1 VNSLREEKQERDDA
15 QKSQSSSGG
24 EGHGFLSSL
33 ISAKK
38 QSVVLTSRGSEQR
51 LSLKSMNFL
60 EDLLR
65 KSIPE
70 LSKRFVERRRPVPK
84 GLLEA
89 LDVDRR
95 QGAQQL
101 AKRIRERYREN
112 RSEGQRLHFLLRFEI
127 ELWAQG
133 YGFVAGVD
141 EAGMAPLAGPVVA
154 GAVILPQNYKL
165 RGLND
170 SKKILDPEKRD
181 ELAIQIKQ
189 DAICWSVGVA
199 EVEEI
204 DKINIYHAG
213 LLAMRRAVEGLSAK
227 PDFILVDARKIP
239 HCDTPQRGIIRGD
252 ALSASIAAASIIAK
266 TTRDAHMLEL
276 DQQYSG
282 YGLASHK
289 GYPTPEHCHALKSL
303 GALPIH
309 RRSFARVREALGLD
323 PVQSD
328 LFPAP
333 IEETMV
339 AAESFEV
346 GDSFTVEES
355 LQVTSSDGFITER
368 VQTEAE
374 V

>member
-1 VNSLREEKQERDDA
+1 M
-15 QKSQSSSGG
+15 SS
-24 EGHGFLSSL
+24 
-33 ISAKK
+33 
-38 QSVVLTSRGSEQR
+38 
-51 LSLKSMNFL
+51 L
-60 EDLLR
+60 EDLLN

-70 LSKRFVERRRPVPK
+70 LSDIFVRRQRRVPK

-95 QGAQQL
+95 QGAHQL

-127 ELWAQG
+127 ELWSQG
-133 YGFVAGVD
+133 YGMVAGVD

-154 GAVILPQNYKL
+154 GAVVLPQNYKL

-181 ELAIQIKQ
+181 ELAQQIKQ
-189 DAICWSVGVA
+189 DAICWAAGIA

-213 LLAMRRAVEGLSAK
+213 LLAMQRAVQGLSSS

-239 HCDTPQRGIIRGD
+239 NCQTPQRGIIRGD

-266 TTRDAHMLEL
+266 TTRDALMLQL
-276 DQQYSG
+276 DQVYSG
-282 YGLASHK
+282 YGFATHK
-289 GYPTPEHCHALKSL
+289 GYPTPEHCRTLKAL

-323 PVQSD
+323 PIQTE
-328 LFPAP
+328 LF
-333 IEETMV
+333 
-339 AAESFEV
+339 AAE
-346 GDSFTVEES
+346 EEIAME
-355 LQVTSSDGFITER
+355 TS
-368 VQTEAE
+368 A
-374 V
+374 

>member
-1 VNSLREEKQERDDA
+1 M
-15 QKSQSSSGG
+15 SS
-24 EGHGFLSSL
+24 
-33 ISAKK
+33 
-38 QSVVLTSRGSEQR
+38 V
-51 LSLKSMNFL
+51 
-60 EDLLR
+60 EDLLS

-70 LSKRFVERRRPVPK
+70 LNKLFVERRRRVPK

-112 RSEGQRLHFLLRFEI
+112 RAEGQRLHFLLRFEI
-127 ELWAQG
+127 ELWADG

-181 ELAIQIKQ
+181 ELALQIKQ
-189 DAICWSVGVA
+189 DAICWSAGFG

-213 LLAMRRAVEGLSAK
+213 LLAMQRAVEGLNAR

-239 HCDTPQRGIIRGD
+239 HCETPQRGIIRGD

-266 TTRDAHMLEL
+266 PTRDAHMPEL
-276 DQQYSG
+276 DQMYSG
-282 YGLASHK
+282 YGLAVHK
-289 GYPTPEHCHALKSL
+289 GYPTPEHCRTLKEL

-309 RRSFARVREALGLD
+309 RRSFGRVRQALGLD
-323 PVQSD
+323 PIQNE
-328 LFPAP
+328 LFADEP
-333 IEETMV
+333 I
-339 AAESFEV
+339 
-346 GDSFTVEES
+346 DSENFA
-355 LQVTSSDGFITER
+355 DD
-368 VQTEAE
+368 
-374 V
+374 